1 MSSVELSMVIPVRDE
16 IDAVDSLVSR
26 IVESLIDL
34 DVDGFEVIFVD
45 DGSTDGTADRLEW
58 LILDEHRCRVIRLP
72 RPLGKGDALAAGFE
86 ASEGHWVAM
95 IDADLQ
101 ESPEELYR
109 LLDVARSGAD
119 LVTGWRYQRTDR
131 WSRRI
136 SSWLYNRVVRCVGGP
151 PLHDGNCGFK
161 VLSRELALSLPMAAG
176 RFRFMHL
183 VASQWGY
190 RVEEVAVSHRPRQT
204 GSSHFG
210 FSRAFSAT
218 IDLVTVLVYLRGQDR
233 PGRSLLR
240 WGILTGFPGVV
251 ILAFIAYLRLADGT
265 IHYRYPLLVLGA
277 LLTLAGLQLILFGCL
292 AEWFSGKSTAALA
305 RRSESKVLRER
316 ERLP

>member
-1 MSSVELSMVIPVRDE
+1 MASVELSMVIPVRDE
-16 IDAVDSLVSR
+16 IDAVDSLVTRVVAALSHLD
-26 IVESLIDL
+26 VES
-34 DVDGFEVIFVD
+34 FEVIFVD
-45 DGSTDGTADRLEW
+45 DGSRDGTADRLEW
-58 LILDEHRCRVIRLP
+58 LILEESRCRVIRLP
-72 RPLGKGDALAAGFE
+72 RNLGKGDALAAGFE
-86 ASEGHWVAM
+86 ASNGQWIAM

-101 ESPEELYR
+101 ESPEELSR
-109 LLDVARSGAD
+109 LLEVARSGAD
-119 LVTGWRYQRTDR
+119 LVTGWRHKRTDR
-131 WSRRI
+131 WSRRL
-136 SSWLYNRVVRCVGGP
+136 SSWLYNLVVRWVGGP

-161 VLSRELALSLPMAAG
+161 VLSRDLALSLPLAAG

-183 VASQWGY
+183 VASHWGY

-210 FSRAFSAT
+210 FSRAFSAA
-218 IDLVTVLVYLRGQDR
+218 IDLVTVMVYLRGQDR

-240 WGILTGFPGVV
+240 WGILTGLPGVA

-277 LLTLAGLQLILFGCL
+277 LLTLAGLQLVLFGCL
-292 AEWFSGKSTAALA
+292 AEWFSGKSTAALS
-305 RRSESKVLRER
+305 RRSVSTPLRER

>member
-1 MSSVELSMVIPVRDE
+1 MSAPELSLVIPVRDE
-16 IDAVDSLVSR
+16 IDAVDTLVTRVVSALDR
-26 IVESLIDL
+26 L
-34 DVDGFEVIFVD
+34 DVEDYEVIFVD
-45 DGSTDGTADRLEW
+45 DGSRDGTAERLDW
-58 LILDEHRCRVIRLP
+58 LTLEESRCQVLRLS

-86 ASEGHWVAM
+86 ASEGRWIAM

-101 ESPEELYR
+101 ESPEELSL

-119 LVTGWRYQRTDR
+119 LVTGWRHQRTDR

-136 SSWLYNRVVRCVGGP
+136 SSWLYNRVVRAVGGP

-161 VLSRELALSLPMAAG
+161 VLSRELALSLPLAGG

-183 VASQWGY
+183 VAAHWGY

-204 GSSHFG
+204 GTSHFG

-240 WGILTGFPGVV
+240 WGILTGIPGVA
-251 ILAFIAYLRLADGT
+251 ILAFLAYLRLADGT

-277 LLTLAGLQLILFGCL
+277 LLTLAGLQLVLFGCL
-292 AEWFSGKSTAALA
+292 AEWFSGKSTAELS
-305 RRSESKVLRER
+305 RRSVSRVLRER